1 MRLPPT
7 GENGRLAG
15 RHREQA
21 HSYSWIENICEKR
34 VSRLGAIASK
44 LCSYEEQKQNAHR
57 FCFSP
62 LNRMS
67 VSSAAALDLD
77 PRATSEG

>member
-1 MRLPPT
+1 MGWLPDR
-7 GENGRLAG
+7 N
-15 RHREQA
+15 REQA
-21 HSYSWIENICEKR
+21 HSYNGIEYNRKKQVGCQ
-34 VSRLGAIASK
+34 AAFASK
-44 LCSYEEQKQNAHR
+44 LTPTEKQKQRPPRNR
-57 FCFSP
+57 ISSSP

>member
-1 MRLPPT
+1 MGWLPDR
-7 GENGRLAG
+7 N
-15 RHREQA
+15 REQA
-21 HSYSWIENICEKR
+21 HSYNGIEYNRKKQVGCQ
-34 VSRLGAIASK
+34 AAFASK
-44 LCSYEEQKQNAHR
+44 LAPTEEQEQNPQC
-57 FCFSP
+57 FCLSP

>member
-7 GENGRLAG
+7 EENGRLAG
-15 RHREQA
+15 RHRWQA
-21 HSYSWIENICEKR
+21 SSHR
-34 VSRLGAIASK
+34 VFVQSVINRLAAIASK

-57 FCFSP
+57 FCFCFSP
-62 LNRMS
+62 LNTMS
-67 VSSAAALDLD
+67 ASSGAALDLD